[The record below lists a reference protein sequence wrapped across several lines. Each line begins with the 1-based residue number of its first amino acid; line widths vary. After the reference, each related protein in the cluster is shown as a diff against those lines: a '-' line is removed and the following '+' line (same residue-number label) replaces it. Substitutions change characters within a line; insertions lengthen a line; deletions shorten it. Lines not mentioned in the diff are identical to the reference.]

1 MPPDVVGKKKPP
13 DYESDEPTSP
23 EVTCI
28 GRVRRKKPTWDA
40 LVKEKQ
46 KNDGRKKGK
55 VKKLAAEFPRKTDF
69 IQSVKKNEEDE
80 STMAAKLLKQRS
92 GRRKSYDLEDVQ
104 RQLGVDKLH
113 HGQGKL
119 DHGEFSRGNCNDG
132 QNVEGLKKQLTMESL
147 DVGFKELG
155 SFHRE
160 YIDHHQ
166 LSSQTLLDSEW
177 QGENST
183 LQDENPPSFQ
193 LHEALDALACATAGG
208 GTAASLS
215 QTVPPPNCLLLMR
228 KGSRSRS
235 ERCDYEELLEPAAG
249 SVYKHGH
256 TSNHWKWGQVLT

>member
-23 EVTCI
+23 EVTCV
-28 GRVRRKKPTWDA
+28 GRVRRKKHYKATWDA

-69 IQSVKKNEEDE
+69 IQSVKKNGEDE
-80 STMAAKLLKQRS
+80 STMAAKLSKQRS
-92 GRRKSYDLEDVQ
+92 GRRKSYDLEDLQ
-104 RQLGVDKLH
+104 RQLGVDKLN

-119 DHGEFSRGNCNDG
+119 DHGEFSKGNCNDG
-132 QNVEGLKKQLTMESL
+132 GHKVEGLKTMESL

-155 SFHRE
+155 NFHRE
-160 YIDHHQ
+160 YIV
-166 LSSQTLLDSEW
+166 SSQTPVDSEW

-183 LQDENPPSFQ
+183 SQDENPSSQ
-193 LHEALDALACATAGG
+193 HQHHEALDAVSCATAGG
-208 GTAASLS
+208 DTAASLY

-235 ERCDYEELLEPAAG
+235 EQCDYEELLEPAAG